1 MLLISEQQLSWNV
14 LLGVL
19 RSTVAVS
26 RDVYERCRD
35 TFEQTVLQPRRVD
48 GRPVAVGPAHSVT
61 GDVYSRPE
69 APPRAIAQ
77 PPTNPTVNRALQS
90 GNPTITLP
98 STR

>member
-19 RSTVAVS
+19 RSRVAVS

-35 TFEQTVLQPRRVD
+35 TFEVD

-61 GDVYSRPE
+61 GDVYSRPQ

-77 PPTNPTVNRALQS
+77 PPTNPTVNRTLQS
-90 GNPTITLP
+90 GNPKITLP